1 MKIEIEL
8 DITNEMVNN
17 ILTDAFETDAISYW
31 VYEFHKPQ
39 RDKDLNVVE
48 FEIVEDNE
56 NDEDTKKKYV
66 INRDTVFEGIRKLFS
81 KDFQISKRIK
91 NQILNNDIDAEGTD
105 CIIQTGLFGEI
116 IYS

>member
-1 MKIEIEL
+1 MKIEIDL
-8 DITNEMVNN
+8 DVTNEMVNN

-31 VYEFHKPQ
+31 VYEFSKPQ
-39 RDKDLNVVE
+39 RDKELNVIE

-66 INRDTVFEGIRKLFS
+66 INCNTVFEGIRKLFS

-105 CIIQTGLFGEI
+105 CIIQAGLFGEI
-116 IYS
+116 IYG